1 MEPPQLQ
8 QDQRRSTIAEV
19 SKTHKDIAT
28 TSFIFLPPKLMHS
41 FFWRSCLSLFSKL
54 LPSKRSFVFLDF
66 TYLTFDVFLLLLLL
80 LFLLFFF
87 FFLCCCFF
95 LFVCLLLGPP
105 VVTVFEPNPT
115 NATENQATQ
124 FECYGT
130 GLPLPTFSIKKLVP
144 PPGIKRYA
152 TLWEN
157 IFICTQPL
165 NEYYHVIAYLT
176 GGCKP
181 YNVSNLPVTPLMKG
195 GPETLERN
203 SKYKTALLFII
214 FLLNILLLNF

>member
-1 MEPPQLQ
+1 MLGSFPIADLIFRQILSPVSRAQKVPTKAIWAKQVASNVLMEPPQLQ

-41 FFWRSCLSLFSKL
+41 FFWPSCLSLFSKL

-87 FFLCCCFF
+87 FFLCCCCFF

-152 TLWEN
+152 TL
-157 IFICTQPL
+157 
-165 NEYYHVIAYLT
+165 
-176 GGCKP
+176 
-181 YNVSNLPVTPLMKG
+181 
-195 GPETLERN
+195 
-203 SKYKTALLFII
+203 
-214 FLLNILLLNF
+214 

>member
-1 MEPPQLQ
+1 MYFLHIAQCFAGQFSQSGFNLPANLEPCEPCPKSSYQANLGQ
-8 QDQRRSTIAEV
+8 TSCEQCPNGTSTITTGSTSVNDCGGEQNTQRYCNHFLYFSA
-19 SKTHKDIAT
+19 SKVNA
-28 TSFIFLPPKLMHS
+28 LL
-41 FFWRSCLSLFSKL
+41 FFWPSCLSLFSKL

-66 TYLTFDVFLLLLLL
+66 TYLTFDVFLLLLL
-80 LFLLFFF
+80 FFFFF
-87 FFLCCCFF
+87 FFLCCCCFF

-152 TLWEN
+152 TL
-157 IFICTQPL
+157 
-165 NEYYHVIAYLT
+165 
-176 GGCKP
+176 
-181 YNVSNLPVTPLMKG
+181 
-195 GPETLERN
+195 
-203 SKYKTALLFII
+203 
-214 FLLNILLLNF
+214 